1 MSYENLIDPS
11 GTQAKQR
18 SIFKRANTFDE
29 VKQKEMQAEEE
40 KPDEILNEKEEP
52 FKKGFIL
59 FHFGKEIVL
68 FLTL

>member
-29 VKQKEMQAEEE
+29 AKQKDIQSEEE
-40 KPDEILNEKEEP
+40 KPDEIINEKEEQ
-52 FKKGFIL
+52 FKRGFV
-59 FHFGKEIVL
+59 FIV
-68 FLTL
+68 